1 MKKIRLTALV
11 MIFVFAFTLMGC
23 AAGNDAEKEELEAK
37 VEQLEQQVTDLQR
50 SSGQEA
56 PSPEEEAT
64 LLDNVQ
70 EDDNKEKSSSQA
82 AASSTGDTLDTLET
96 VVNDAVKEAEAAK
109 PSGSASEKRERFFTL
124 KHELE
129 SVEDRLDYYDDDI
142 EMQYRQGELSLED
155 YRSQE
160 HSLELLEDQ
169 LDRAEDTLEYTF
181 GMDD

>member
-1 MKKIRLTALV
+1 MKKIRLTALAV
-11 MIFVFAFTLMGC
+11 IFTFAFLLTGC
-23 AAGNDAEKEELEAK
+23 DIDDDHEKDQLEAK

-56 PSPEEEAT
+56 ASTENEAA
-64 LLDNVQ
+64 LPDNDSNQ
-70 EDDNKEKSSSQA
+70 TE
-82 AASSTGDTLDTLET
+82 ASSTGDTLETLET
-96 VVNDAVKEAEAAK
+96 AVNDAVKKADAAK
-109 PSGSASEKRERFFTL
+109 PSGSASEKREQFFTL

-142 EMQYRQGELSLED
+142 EMQYSQGELSLED

-169 LDRAEDTLEYTF
+169 LDRAEDNLEYTF

>member
-1 MKKIRLTALV
+1 MKKIRLTALAV
-11 MIFVFAFTLMGC
+11 IFTFAFLLTGC
-23 AAGNDAEKEELEAK
+23 DIDDDHEKDQLEAK

-56 PSPEEEAT
+56 ASTENEAA
-64 LLDNVQ
+64 LPDNDSNQ
-70 EDDNKEKSSSQA
+70 TED
-82 AASSTGDTLDTLET
+82 SSTGDTLETLET
-96 VVNDAVKEAEAAK
+96 AVNDAVKKADAAK
-109 PSGSASEKRERFFTL
+109 PSGSASEKREQFFTL

-169 LDRAEDTLEYTF
+169 LDRAEDNLEYTF

>member
-23 AAGNDAEKEELEAK
+23 AAGSDAEKEELEAK

-56 PSPEEEAT
+56 T
-64 LLDNVQ
+64 LPDNVQ
-70 EDDNKEKSSSQA
+70 EKDDKDTSSGQA

-96 VVNDAVKEAEAAK
+96 AVNDAVKEAEAAK
-109 PSGSASEKRERFFTL
+109 PSGSAGEKREQFFNL

-129 SVEDRLDYYDDDI
+129 NVENRLDYYDDDI

>member
-1 MKKIRLTALV
+1 MDWEVWIVAGLLLAL
-11 MIFVFAFTLMGC
+11 
-23 AAGNDAEKEELEAK
+23 
-37 VEQLEQQVTDLQR
+37 
-50 SSGQEA
+50 
-56 PSPEEEAT
+56 
-64 LLDNVQ
+64 
-70 EDDNKEKSSSQA
+70 A
-82 AASSTGDTLDTLET
+82 AAVGLALFSLLRTRRTLDTLET
-96 VVNDAVKEAEAAK
+96 AVNDAVKEAEAAK
-109 PSGSASEKRERFFTL
+109 PSGSAGEKREQFFNL

-129 SVEDRLDYYDDDI
+129 NVENRLDYYDDDI

>member
-1 MKKIRLTALV
+1 MKKIRLTALAV
-11 MIFVFAFTLMGC
+11 IFTFAFLLTGC
-23 AAGNDAEKEELEAK
+23 DIDDDHEKDQLEAK

-56 PSPEEEAT
+56 ASTENEAA
-64 LLDNVQ
+64 LPDNDSNQ
-70 EDDNKEKSSSQA
+70 TE
-82 AASSTGDTLDTLET
+82 ASSTGDTLETLET
-96 VVNDAVKEAEAAK
+96 AVNDAVKKADAAK
-109 PSGSASEKRERFFTL
+109 PSGSASEKREQFFTL

-169 LDRAEDTLEYTF
+169 LDRAEDNLEYTF

>member
-64 LLDNVQ
+64 LPDNVR

-96 VVNDAVKEAEAAK
+96 AVNDAVKEAEAAK
-109 PSGSASEKRERFFTL
+109 PSGSSALGTHKYKCAFSPAISETGSAL
-124 KHELE
+124 I
-129 SVEDRLDYYDDDI
+129 SVI
-142 EMQYRQGELSLED
+142 VMVS
-155 YRSQE
+155 
-160 HSLELLEDQ
+160 
-169 LDRAEDTLEYTF
+169 
-181 GMDD
+181 

>member
-1 MKKIRLTALV
+1 MKKIRLTALAV
-11 MIFVFAFTLMGC
+11 IFTFAFLLTGC
-23 AAGNDAEKEELEAK
+23 DIDDDHEKDQLEAK

-50 SSGQEA
+50 SSEQEA
-56 PSPEEEAT
+56 ASTENEAA
-64 LLDNVQ
+64 LPDNDSNQ
-70 EDDNKEKSSSQA
+70 TE
-82 AASSTGDTLDTLET
+82 ASSTGDTLETLET
-96 VVNDAVKEAEAAK
+96 AVNDAIKKADAAK
-109 PSGSASEKRERFFTL
+109 PSGSASEKREQFFTL

-169 LDRAEDTLEYTF
+169 LDRAEDNLEYTF

>member
-1 MKKIRLTALV
+1 MKKIRLTALAV
-11 MIFVFAFTLMGC
+11 IFTFAFLLTGC
-23 AAGNDAEKEELEAK
+23 DIDDDHEKDQLEAK

-56 PSPEEEAT
+56 ASTENEAA
-64 LLDNVQ
+64 LPDNDSNQ
-70 EDDNKEKSSSQA
+70 TE
-82 AASSTGDTLDTLET
+82 ASSTGDTLETLET
-96 VVNDAVKEAEAAK
+96 AVNDAVKKADAAK
-109 PSGSASEKRERFFTL
+109 PSGSASEKREQFFTL

-142 EMQYRQGELSLED
+142 EMQYRQGALSLED

-169 LDRAEDTLEYTF
+169 LNRAEDNLEYTF

>member
-1 MKKIRLTALV
+1 MKKIRLTALAV
-11 MIFVFAFTLMGC
+11 IFTFAFLLTGC
-23 AAGNDAEKEELEAK
+23 DIDDDHEKDQLEAK

-56 PSPEEEAT
+56 ASTENEAA
-64 LLDNVQ
+64 LPDNDSNQ
-70 EDDNKEKSSSQA
+70 TEA
-82 AASSTGDTLDTLET
+82 PSTGDTLETLET
-96 VVNDAVKEAEAAK
+96 AVNDAVKKADAAK
-109 PSGSASEKRERFFTL
+109 PSGSASEKREQFFTL

-169 LDRAEDTLEYTF
+169 LDRAEDNLEYTF

>member
-56 PSPEEEAT
+56 
-64 LLDNVQ
+64 
-70 EDDNKEKSSSQA
+70 
-82 AASSTGDTLDTLET
+82 SSTGDTLDTLET
-96 VVNDAVKEAEAAK
+96 AVNDAVKEAEAAK
-109 PSGSASEKRERFFTL
+109 PSGSASEKREQFFNL

-129 SVEDRLDYYDDDI
+129 NVENRLDYYDDDI

-160 HSLELLEDQ
+160 HSLELLEHQ
-169 LDRAEDTLEYTF
+169 LDMAEDTLEYTF

>member
-56 PSPEEEAT
+56 SSPEEEAT
-64 LLDNVQ
+64 LPDNVQ

-82 AASSTGDTLDTLET
+82 AASSTGDTLETLET
-96 VVNDAVKEAEAAK
+96 AVNDAVKKADAAK
-109 PSGSASEKRERFFTL
+109 PSGSASEKREQFFTL

>member
-1 MKKIRLTALV
+1 MKKFRLTALV

-56 PSPEEEAT
+56 SSPEEEAT
-64 LLDNVQ
+64 LPDNVQ

-82 AASSTGDTLDTLET
+82 AASSTGDTLET
-96 VVNDAVKEAEAAK
+96 AVNDAVKEAEAAK
-109 PSGSASEKRERFFTL
+109 PSGSASEKREQFFNL

-129 SVEDRLDYYDDDI
+129 NVENRLDYYDDDI

>member
-1 MKKIRLTALV
+1 MKKIRLTALAV
-11 MIFVFAFTLMGC
+11 IFTFAFLLTGC
-23 AAGNDAEKEELEAK
+23 DIDDDHEKDQLEAK

-56 PSPEEEAT
+56 ASTENEAA
-64 LLDNVQ
+64 LPDNGSNQ
-70 EDDNKEKSSSQA
+70 TE
-82 AASSTGDTLDTLET
+82 ASSTGDTLETLET
-96 VVNDAVKEAEAAK
+96 AANDAVKKAEAAR
-109 PSGSASEKRERFFTL
+109 PSGSASEKREQFFTL

-169 LDRAEDTLEYTF
+169 LDRAEDNLEYTF

>member
-23 AAGNDAEKEELEAK
+23 AAGNDAEKEDLEAK

-50 SSGQEA
+50 SSGQESS
-56 PSPEEEAT
+56 SPEEEAT
-64 LLDNVQ
+64 LPDNVQ

-96 VVNDAVKEAEAAK
+96 AVNDAVKEAEAAK
-109 PSGSASEKRERFFTL
+109 PSRSASEKREQFFNL

-129 SVEDRLDYYDDDI
+129 NVENRLDYYDDDI

>member
-1 MKKIRLTALV
+1 MKKIRLTALAV
-11 MIFVFAFTLMGC
+11 IFTFAFLLTGC
-23 AAGNDAEKEELEAK
+23 DIDDDHEKDQLEAK

-56 PSPEEEAT
+56 ASTENEAA
-64 LLDNVQ
+64 LPDNDSNQ
-70 EDDNKEKSSSQA
+70 TE
-82 AASSTGDTLDTLET
+82 ASSTDDTLET
-96 VVNDAVKEAEAAK
+96 LETAVNDAVKKADAAK
-109 PSGSASEKRERFFTL
+109 PSGSASEKREQFFTL

-169 LDRAEDTLEYTF
+169 LDRAEDNLEYTF

>member
-1 MKKIRLTALV
+1 MTQSKKQ
-11 MIFVFAFTLMGC
+11 
-23 AAGNDAEKEELEAK
+23 KPP
-37 VEQLEQQVTDLQR
+37 
-50 SSGQEA
+50 SHPEA
-56 PSPEEEAT
+56 PA
-64 LLDNVQ
+64 
-70 EDDNKEKSSSQA
+70 KS
-82 AASSTGDTLDTLET
+82 
-96 VVNDAVKEAEAAK
+96 
-109 PSGSASEKRERFFTL
+109 REQFFTL